1 MKKILLALLTGA
13 LVLCGCNNTTT
24 DETDANESGI
34 TEETPAETEAVPEIT
49 FVTYEE
55 FGAVG
60 DGVTNDYEAIRAAH
74 RHANDNNLPVR
85 AKDDAVY
92 YIGEAEDS
100 ISVKTSTDWGNAHF
114 IIDDKGL
121 ENIYADIFRVE
132 SMVRPYS
139 IELTSLTK
147 DQTNIGITLESDC
160 MLYLMDSN
168 TKRYTNRD
176 SEGEIRKYSYQQDAI
191 YVYADGTIHPK
202 TTIDWDYEQ
211 FTEITAYPIPDET
224 LYLTG
229 GYFTTLE
236 PDEAYDGQIRR
247 GILIIRSNTVV
258 DGLVH
263 TLVEGEVP
271 AHCSGFLRVESCANV
286 EINNTQLTAR
296 RFRGQ
301 DSGNDSDEFRF
312 ESCCNLTV
320 NNMQQLN
327 DITDTGLW
335 GVTVSNWTK
344 NVSFD
349 NCTLN
354 RIDAH
359 QSLTN
364 LTVTNCNL
372 GYTGINV
379 VGGGTLYVEN
389 CTSTR
394 PHMVSFRSDYGGIW
408 DGDVIIKN
416 CTLIPTVWV
425 DYDTIPWTGIEIIGS
440 SSTETNDWGFESI
453 FTRSV
458 TIEGLHIENPE
469 NITDINVFS
478 SPSSNYHSE
487 SAFRRW
493 RKAGGEIKYPYIMPT
508 TVSVSGISVA
518 NTEKNGEFVLRISPN
533 EYMFFEQND
542 TQFYIDGVLQEN

>member
-1 MKKILLALLTGA
+1 MKKLLLILLAGV
-13 LVLCGCNNTTT
+13 LVLCGCNTATVEETDTT
-24 DETDANESGI
+24 DTA
-34 TEETPAETEAVPEIT
+34 AETESVPVET
-49 FVTYEE
+49 VVTYEE

-60 DGVTNDYEAIRAAH
+60 DGVANDFPAIRAAH
-74 RHANDNNLPVR
+74 AYANENNLPVR

-92 YIGEAEDS
+92 YIGAVEEAAS
-100 ISVKTSTDWGNAHF
+100 IKTSTDWGTAQF

-121 ENIYADIFRVE
+121 ENTQADIFRVE
-132 SMVRPYS
+132 STLRPYS
-139 IELTSLTK
+139 VELASLAK
-147 DQTNIGITLESDC
+147 DQTNIGITLDTDC
-160 MLYLMDSN
+160 MLYLMDTN

-176 SEGEIRKYSYQQDAI
+176 SNGEIRKYAYQQDAI

-211 FTEITAYPIPDET
+211 FTEITAYPIPAET
-224 LYLTG
+224 LHLTG
-229 GYFTTLE
+229 GIFTTLE
-236 PDEAYDGQIRR
+236 SNEAYEGEMKR

-263 TLVEGEVP
+263 KIEEGEVP
-271 AHCSGFLRVESCANV
+271 ARCSGFLRVESCANV

-296 RFRGQ
+296 RYRDQ

-327 DITDTGLW
+327 DITDIGLW

-389 CTSTR
+389 CTSNR

-469 NITDINVFS
+469 NITAFNVFS
-478 SPSSNYHSE
+478 SPSPYYTSRR
-487 SAFRRW
+487 AFQNW
-493 RKAGGEIKYPYIMPT
+493 EKNGGSIDYPYVMPA
-508 TVSVSGISVA
+508 TVSVSGITVA
-518 NTEKNGEFVLRISPN
+518 NPGKNGELNLHISPN
-533 EYMFFEQND
+533 EFKFFEQNN
-542 TQFYIDGVLQEN
+542 TQFYIDGVLQNP